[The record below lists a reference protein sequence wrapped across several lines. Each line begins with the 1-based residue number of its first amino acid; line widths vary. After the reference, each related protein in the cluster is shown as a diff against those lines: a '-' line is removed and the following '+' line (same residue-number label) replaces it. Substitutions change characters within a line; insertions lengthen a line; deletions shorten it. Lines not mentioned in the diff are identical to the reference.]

1 MAQLVTT
8 SQNVTGLWT
17 LLLSISFQEH
27 HHQAV
32 LWSEQAV
39 QLPRDRP
46 SWPGGSPFQK
56 VLSDNV
62 PSEPLGRHIDDIHLD
77 DNR

>member
-1 MAQLVTT
+1 MSLC
-8 SQNVTGLWT
+8 WT
-17 LLLSISFQEH
+17 WLLSISIQERYQ
-27 HHQAV
+27 QAV
-32 LWSEQAV
+32 LWPEQTV

-56 VLSDNV
+56 VLQDIVS
-62 PSEPLGRHIDDIHLD
+62 SEPFGRHIDDIHLD

>member
-1 MAQLVTT
+1 MVTT

-17 LLLSISFQEH
+17 LLLSISIQEH

-56 VLSDNV
+56 VLPDTVS
-62 PSEPLGRHIDDIHLD
+62 SEPFGRHIDDIHLD